1 MKKFIAILVI
11 SLAAL
16 AFSQE
21 KQGIT
26 ANVELVSGT
35 KQRAQ
40 FLGIDKDTVQ
50 LGGYIKNQ
58 FTVVRIPREKFKSI
72 LDEQGND
79 LLAGAAKDSAAV
91 APDSS
96 VAATDSATTV
106 ADSANTASTDS
117 SATEENIPN
126 IQLASTNVLVAFES
140 NSGDPSLPTQ
150 MTALV
155 ARLLFE
161 SGEQVHVFRR
171 DEFPNCNDDICIQ
184 KTLAKVGA
192 KTIYSGK
199 ISNGTNADSISLE
212 LSRIIFE
219 ENLPEIRTAKMNM
232 SRSTVLGD
240 AIKDNRMQKL
250 LLETKGVVAEKT
262 ASTIG
267 YILVDTDP
275 EGAMVSRS
283 EKDAICKSPCTFAVT
298 DTGRIEVNAYWDV
311 DAQLWGAHTAVRPI
325 PGDTAKIALRLK
337 PISPEIQVIST
348 PADAEIFPGK
358 DPITKHS
365 KSIGTT
371 PNKFFLNEPGLA
383 NITLRRIGYKDTV
396 VSFYVAPVSEIH
408 LNVEMEKLTDYDE
421 IAKQQDW
428 LHERKMTRIG
438 HALMASAIA
447 PIIVST
453 IFIYLGNRDYDD
465 AKDIK
470 NDLEKPGS
478 VNGANYKNKVR
489 ENKDLVDKGDKKMAI
504 AASLAGA
511 GVVLFGVGL
520 FFTF

>member
-58 FTVVRIPREKFKSI
+58 FTVVRIPKEKFKSI

-79 LLAGAAKDSAAV
+79 LLATATKDSVAA

-96 VAATDSATTV
+96 VAT
-106 ADSANTASTDS
+106 TDS
-117 SATEENIPN
+117 SATIADSASAASADSTAAEENIPN
-126 IQLASTNVLVAFES
+126 IQLASPNVLVAFES

-171 DEFPNCNDDICIQ
+171 DDFSECNDDICIQ
-184 KTLAKVGA
+184 NTLAKVGA

-199 ISNGTNADSISLE
+199 ISNSASADSISLE

-219 ENLPEIRTAKMNM
+219 ENLPEVHAAKMNM
-232 SRSTVLGD
+232 SRSTALSD

-250 LLETKGVVAEKT
+250 LLETKGVVENT
-262 ASTIG
+262 AKTIG

-283 EKDAICKSPCTFAVT
+283 EKDAICKSPCAFAVT

-325 PGDTAKIALRLK
+325 PGDTAKVALRLK
-337 PISPEIQVIST
+337 PISPEIQIISS

-428 LHERKMTRIG
+428 QHERKMTRIG

-453 IFIYLGNRDYDD
+453 IFVYLGNKDYDD

-478 VNGANYKNKVR
+478 VNGANYKKMVS

-511 GVVLFGVGL
+511 GVLLFGVGL